1 MKFSQRKGIIPVKSK
16 IQIDSMDDDL
26 RNTLWNLISV
36 YYLSGITQDYI
47 NDEDNVD
54 FLLQKIWRDYFK
66 KPIDTIDTSYHNN
79 RQLIR
84 KYFLNCY
91 WYEAY
96 DFIEFI
102 AHNYPQVSRKINEE
116 FMNTCNEMLKRELS
130 GYRFVGGIITQL
142 TSEEEILEIEEALK
156 VPISQVQTHL
166 NRALEL
172 FADRKN
178 PDYRNSIKEAISAVE
193 ALCIRITEN
202 RSTTLGKALNRFER
216 DRTVGLHPDLKEG
229 FSKLYSYTSEADGIR
244 HSLMDQPNLDIEDAK
259 FMLTSCSAFINY
271 LVSKASKG
279 GIRMF

>member
-1 MKFSQRKGIIPVKSK
+1 MKFSQKKGIVPVKSK
-16 IQIDSMDDDL
+16 VQIDSMDDDL

-36 YYLSGITQDYI
+36 YYLSDTSSGYI
-47 NDEDNVD
+47 SDADNID
-54 FLLQKIWRDYFK
+54 LLFKKIWIDYFK
-66 KPIDTIDTSYHNN
+66 KPIDILDTNYFNN
-79 RQLIR
+79 RQAIR
-84 KYFLNCY
+84 KYFLNCF
-91 WYEAY
+91 WWEVY

-102 AHNYPQVSRKINEE
+102 AHNYPENTMNEE

-130 GYRFVGGIITQL
+130 GYRFVGGVITQL

-244 HSLMDQPNLDIEDAK
+244 HSLMDQANLDIEDAK
-259 FMLTSCSAFINY
+259 FMLASCSAFINY

-279 GIRMF
+279 GIRLF